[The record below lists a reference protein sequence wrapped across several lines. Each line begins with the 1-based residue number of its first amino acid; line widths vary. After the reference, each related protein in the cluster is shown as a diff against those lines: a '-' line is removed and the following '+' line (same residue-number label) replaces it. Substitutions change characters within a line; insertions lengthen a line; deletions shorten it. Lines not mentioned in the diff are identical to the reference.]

1 MFEDPMEEIAS
12 LTQTDDL
19 HTLNTSFD
27 ALLNK
32 VMVMKVK
39 EQVKGTD
46 TKKLTLVVI
55 LRAKIPLFETPDG
68 VVFDINAI
76 AIYGNW
82 VWFAERLVSA
92 NYVIAAIN
100 TKILKSTM
108 NIRRFTT
115 KKCGFFNI
123 TEEDNI
129 LVRGERDL
137 KFSHMLSYTYGLG
150 PKLTVHS
157 DISFESYHESY
168 SKTAL
173 YKAKRLSNLNTT
185 VKYGMRNMQ
194 DLFEIIEKNSFTKIH
209 MDESS
214 ELRQLFVV
222 MKKNGTGLEGC
233 LAFEKEGLQDFQLKR
248 EADNRK
254 ISVED
259 FVSEE
264 LITAAEKSQIIISP
278 FGEKL
283 LLNED
288 IVGNKKQQMK
298 KKGTTYFISTFIC

>member
-1 MFEDPMEEIAS
+1 MTKISFPLFFLLLLFEQHFQKQQLPLFNPTSLLFLLKNTWANKNICGPFS
-12 LTQTDDL
+12 HGSKLTQ
-19 HTLNTSFD
+19 
-27 ALLNK
+27 
-32 VMVMKVK
+32 
-39 EQVKGTD
+39 
-46 TKKLTLVVI
+46 
-55 LRAKIPLFETPDG
+55 
-68 VVFDINAI
+68 
-76 AIYGNW
+76 
-82 VWFAERLVSA
+82 
-92 NYVIAAIN
+92 
-100 TKILKSTM
+100 
-108 NIRRFTT
+108 
-115 KKCGFFNI
+115 
-123 TEEDNI
+123 
-129 LVRGERDL
+129 
-137 KFSHMLSYTYGLG
+137 
-150 PKLTVHS
+150 
-157 DISFESYHESY
+157 
-168 SKTAL
+168 
-173 YKAKRLSNLNTT
+173 
-185 VKYGMRNMQ
+185 
-194 DLFEIIEKNSFTKIH
+194 H

>member
-1 MFEDPMEEIAS
+1 MTTTTRRPHPACCTS
-12 LTQTDDL
+12 LHQINEVSL
-19 HTLNTSFD
+19 
-27 ALLNK
+27 
-32 VMVMKVK
+32 
-39 EQVKGTD
+39 
-46 TKKLTLVVI
+46 I
-55 LRAKIPLFETPDG
+55 KIPLFETPDG

-76 AIYGNW
+76 AIYGIE
-82 VWFAERLVSA
+82 FEISYIFHKMSSL
-92 NYVIAAIN
+92 AIN

-194 DLFEIIEKNSFTKIH
+194 DLFEIIEKNSFTKIVFLNPKF
-209 MDESS
+209 ESFKINPKVMGKTRD
-214 ELRQLFVV
+214 LVTTVNNKCGIIFV
-222 MKKNGTGLEGC
+222 
-233 LAFEKEGLQDFQLKR
+233 
-248 EADNRK
+248 
-254 ISVED
+254 
-259 FVSEE
+259 
-264 LITAAEKSQIIISP
+264 
-278 FGEKL
+278 
-283 LLNED
+283 
-288 IVGNKKQQMK
+288 
-298 KKGTTYFISTFIC
+298 